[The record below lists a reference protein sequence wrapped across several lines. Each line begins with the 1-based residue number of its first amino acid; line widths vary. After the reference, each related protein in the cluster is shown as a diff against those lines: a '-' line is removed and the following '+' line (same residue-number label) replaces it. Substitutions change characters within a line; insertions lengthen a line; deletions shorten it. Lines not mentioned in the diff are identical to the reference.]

1 MSPADSQSPAPKPSL
16 IDPSQVDPADI
27 APQSRAG
34 LSRRSS
40 LAGAAGLALA
50 PMAPGALRPIE
61 VGRTYRSSGRSL
73 TGLTSLMGVTCPTS
87 TANGPYGQR
96 DQVLAALKTLGVTF
110 IRSRIFMGNKGQ
122 ITWTNQLAANGFKT
136 NAVMG
141 DPTFKAGTPEQLVS
155 LIATSF
161 PNAVHSM
168 EGANEW
174 NLSGRPNWI
183 SEVVNHQ
190 TRLWNAAKS
199 TAATR
204 NIPVAGPALGMR
216 KGFDEL
222 GNRSSIMDWGTFHL
236 YTGGFVPGYR
246 SDDLISME
254 RQVCGSKP
262 QFVTETGWHNAPN
275 SKATHNY
282 TPLDVAGTYAPRLPL
297 EYFIRDVPKMSI
309 YELIDNPADP
319 AGTDHEAHFGLLN
332 TNWTPKPAFTALA
345 NMNMI
350 IKRQYRTTGRA
361 GAPLEFSFRE
371 GPSDLRSCLLARPDG
386 RYLLFLWRSLASIYD
401 PNKRI
406 RLTPT
411 TATAELAWGV
421 NRSVKR
427 FVPSLSSNPV
437 ATEVTSRSIVPMK
450 AELQILEISPA

>member
-1 MSPADSQSPAPKPSL
+1 VNRSPVSCMPSPESPANRM
-16 IDPSQVDPADI
+16 IT
-27 APQSRAG
+27 R
-34 LSRRSS
+34 
-40 LAGAAGLALA
+40 
-50 PMAPGALRPIE
+50 
-61 VGRTYRSSGRSL
+61 
-73 TGLTSLMGVTCPTS
+73 
-87 TANGPYGQR
+87 
-96 DQVLAALKTLGVTF
+96 VLAALKTLGVTF

-174 NLSGRPNWI
+174 NLSGRSNWI

-199 TAATR
+199 TAATL

-216 KGFDEL
+216 TGYDQL
-222 GNRSSIMDWGTFHL
+222 GSRSSIMDRGTFHL

-246 SDDLISME
+246 SDHLIAME

-332 TNWTPKPAFTALA
+332 TDWTPKPAFTALA
-345 NMNMI
+345 NMNI
-350 IKRQYRTTGRA
+350 ILKRQYRTTGRA

-371 GPSDLRSCLLARPDG
+371 GPSDLRSCLLARSDG

-411 TATAELAWGV
+411 TTTAELDWGGQPQRQSLRALAVIQPGRHRGDLAFDRAHEGRAADPGDLAGLRDRHTHHDWNARISTAPPRPLAWGGAV
-421 NRSVKR
+421 VCGSRGGRLVGRAAGDGRDDGAASARSAGR
-427 FVPSLSSNPV
+427 AAGNGDDL
-437 ATEVTSRSIVPMK
+437 
-450 AELQILEISPA
+450 